1 LQDNDS
7 SKFSYT
13 VLLEDLSTN
22 LVVHILLVRQKLA
35 LLEDVEKLINFGC
48 NTGYENEPPLKVEE
62 SDLDVPI
69 EKVNRTVPA
78 KTLDENS
85 QPPFQIVSEPRQPLL
100 RPEYPKDLPGVTILE
115 SKISQVDLNF
125 VCLIHSLIERLLIS
139 HMEVIGPF

>member
-1 LQDNDS
+1 MQDDDS

-48 NTGYENEPPLKVEE
+48 NTGYENEPPLKEE
-62 SDLDVPI
+62 EPDLDVVSTK
-69 EKVNRTVPA
+69 KVKETVPA
-78 KTLDENS
+78 KILDENS
-85 QPPFQIVSEPRQPLL
+85 QPPFQVVSEPRQPLL

-115 SKISQVDLNF
+115 SKISQVDLIF
-125 VCLIHSLIERLLIS
+125 LC
-139 HMEVIGPF
+139 